1 MGQLQSVCASR
12 HVRVHVGLS
21 RNGNGNGEPAPTS
34 VRTVQQRTATK
45 SDRRYV
51 CCPIYLLWCLTQ
63 DEGLKMLSYHRSIDR
78 LDLVP
83 AGDEGID
90 IV

>member
-1 MGQLQSVCASR
+1 MCAYVCTGT
-12 HVRVHVGLS
+12 VHVGLS
-21 RNGNGNGEPAPTS
+21 RNGNGNGESAPTS
-34 VRTVQQRTATK
+34 VRTVQQRTARK
-45 SDRRYV
+45 SDHRYV

-63 DEGLKMLSYHRSIDR
+63 DEGLEMPSCHRPVGR
-78 LDLVP
+78 LDFVP